1 MKMRCAREKISVRHS
16 NVFSYVSTM
25 AHRSDDSSSLK
36 TRLIYGAVVGAF
48 LGMFIGTMPGNHP
61 ALGIIGMGL
70 GAMLISG
77 LSVVS
82 TSFWE
87 SLLAAWELVRVAFW
101 RW

>member
-1 MKMRCAREKISVRHS
+1 MRYAREIIFVRGR
-16 NVFSYVSTM
+16 NMLSYRSTM

-36 TRLIYGAVVGAF
+36 TRLTYGAVVGAF
-48 LGMFIGTMPGNHP
+48 LGMIIGTMPGNHP
-61 ALGIIGMGL
+61 ALGVIGMGL
-70 GAMLISG
+70 GAFLISG

-82 TSFWE
+82 NSFWE